1 MYGVMLVLYASA
13 VTLAVTW
20 LFDRKALRS
29 LLERLT
35 FMLRHIGR

>member
-1 MYGVMLVLYASA
+1 MVVLYASP

-35 FMLRHIGR
+35 FMLRHIGH